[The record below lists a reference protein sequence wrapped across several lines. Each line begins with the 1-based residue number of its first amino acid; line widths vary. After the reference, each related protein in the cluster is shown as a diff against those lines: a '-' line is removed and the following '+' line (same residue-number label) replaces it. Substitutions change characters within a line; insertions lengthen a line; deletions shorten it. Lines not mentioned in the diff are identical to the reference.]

1 MKKYYIILAVLVAVA
16 LVAGCSPTQN
26 SNGIKITAGEAKE
39 KMDAGGAT
47 VVDVRTAEE
56 YEQGHIEGAVLV
68 PNETIGQGD
77 IDKLPEKDA
86 VILVYCRS
94 GRRSADAAS
103 KLVKLGYSNVYDFG
117 GISDWTYGTVVEK

>member
-1 MKKYYIILAVLVAVA
+1 MKKYYIILLVVMAMA
-16 LVAGCSPTQN
+16 LVAGCTSNQK

-39 KMDAGGAT
+39 KMAAGGVT

-56 YEQGHIEGAVLV
+56 YEQGHIEGAVLI
-68 PNETIGQGD
+68 PNETIGQEN
-77 IDKLPEKDA
+77 IDKLPKKDA

-103 KLVKLGYSNVYDFG
+103 KLVGLGYSKVYDFG